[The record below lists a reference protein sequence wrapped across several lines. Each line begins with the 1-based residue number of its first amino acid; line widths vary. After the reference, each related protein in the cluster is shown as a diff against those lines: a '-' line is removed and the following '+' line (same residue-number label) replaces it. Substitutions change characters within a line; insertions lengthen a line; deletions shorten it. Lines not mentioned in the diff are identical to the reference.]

1 MLRRHLFRLEQ
12 PLQDKHL
19 EFEEEKIEEEE
30 IEEELKGMNSLSSIL
45 LFSR

>member
-1 MLRRHLFRLEQ
+1 MLRRHLHRLEQ

-19 EFEEEKIEEEE
+19 ESEEDQVEEEE
-30 IEEELKGMNSLSSIL
+30 IEEELKGMNSLSSLL